1 MKTRNLTI
9 IAILLFVTGSVFA
22 QGNQG
27 KKAGLKGQK
36 GQKGMFMNIPDLTDA
51 QKTQMKDMRTAN
63 MKEMMPL
70 RNKVQEKQAHLT
82 TVSTGDNVNMNEV
95 NKTLEEIS
103 AIKLKMAKN
112 KFAHRQEVRKILTDD
127 QRVYF
132 DMHSG
137 NKMKKGMHGNKGM
150 KNKNCKTG
158 PRMN

>member
-27 KKAGLKGQK
+27 KKGNFKGQK
-36 GQKGMFMNIPDLTDA
+36 KGNMFMNIPDLTET
-51 QKTQMKDMRTAN
+51 QKTQLKDMRTAN
-63 MKEMMPL
+63 MKEMLPL
-70 RNKVQEKQAHLT
+70 KNELQEKQAHLK

-112 KFAHRQEVRKILTDD
+112 RFANRQEVRKILTDD
-127 QRVYF
+127 QRVFF
-132 DMHSG
+132 DMHAG
-137 NKMKKGMHGNKGM
+137 NKMKKGMHGKQGM
-150 KNKNCKTG
+150 KNKNCKSG